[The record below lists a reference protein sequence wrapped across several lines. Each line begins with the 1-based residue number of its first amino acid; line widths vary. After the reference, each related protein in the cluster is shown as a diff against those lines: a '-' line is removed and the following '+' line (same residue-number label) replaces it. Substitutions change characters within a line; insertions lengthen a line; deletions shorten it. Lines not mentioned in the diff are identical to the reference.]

1 MKFSHGVWKWAEGI
15 TPVCVRRVTEYK
27 LERDSLWVAAVDRN
41 GTDPSDRFEGLI
53 LQLHITSPMADVIR
67 VRIVHHDVN
76 PRRDV
81 KPELDYS
88 LAASHVK
95 IEDSKDELTFTS
107 GRLTLRICKSE
118 WSMQFEDGST
128 IITGGAWDSLG
139 QMTNRAGGRWLMQRL
154 RTGVGECLYGLGER
168 FGPIAKNGQSISIWN
183 EDGGTGSDLAYKN
196 IPFFISNRGYGILV
210 NSNARV
216 DFEIGTERVSQ
227 VQFSVSQEELDFYFF
242 RGPEPKEV
250 LEKYTRLS
258 GRPALPPAWSFG
270 LWLSTSFTTHYNEKT
285 VNEFVD
291 GLAKRGIPLSVFHF
305 DCFWMKERH
314 WCDFEWDA
322 DAFPDPAGMLRRLKS
337 KGLRVCVWINP
348 YISQLSKLFREG
360 ADNGYFLKTPDGGVF
375 QRDAWQPGMALVD
388 FTNPKAVEWYC
399 GKLRKLLEMGVDCFK
414 TDFGEFIPE
423 NVVYHDGSNPAV
435 MHNYYSYLYN
445 KAVFELLE
453 NFHGKGNAIVF
464 ARSAATGCQKFPVHW
479 GGDCDATWESMAE
492 DLRGGLS
499 FCASG
504 AAFWSHDIGGFSGT
518 ANPALYKRWVAFGLL
533 STHSRLH
540 GSSSYRVPWLFDEES
555 VLVMRH
561 FARLKNRLF
570 PYIFSASHDARDRG
584 WPVMRAMVLEFPDD
598 PACAH
603 LDRQYMLGSSLLVA
617 PIFRQDNIAEYYVP
631 HGRWTNF
638 FSGEVVEG
646 GVWRRETFDFMQ
658 LPLLVRENTILPLG
672 GDEEKPSWKLSEELT
687 LQLFQIADGADVSIS
702 VPANDNAHAVVFRC
716 QRAGGKFVLS
726 TDGRAKDVKVLL
738 PSRRSI
744 GDISNGKPRGQ
755 AGEAP
760 LVSWTD
766 TAKPL
771 AFSLKD

>member
-15 TPVCVRRVTEYK
+15 TPTCVRKVTEYK
-27 LERDSLWVAAVDRN
+27 VDRDSLWVAAVDRN
-41 GTDPSDRFEGLI
+41 GTDPSDRFEGLV
-53 LQLHITSPMADVIR
+53 LQLHITSPMPDVIR
-67 VRIVHHDVN
+67 VRIVHHEELAAKN
-76 PRRDV
+76 V
-81 KPELDYS
+81 KPDLDYS
-88 LAASHVK
+88 LANSHVK
-95 IEDSKDELTFTS
+95 IEDLPDELTFTA
-107 GRLTLRICKSE
+107 GRATLRICKSKY
-118 WSMQFEDGST
+118 SIQFEDGST
-128 IITGGAWDSLG
+128 VITGGEWDSLG
-139 QMTNRAGGRWLMQRL
+139 QMTNRAGNQWLMQRL
-154 RTGVGECLYGLGER
+154 RMGVGECLYGLGER
-168 FGPIAKNGQSISIWN
+168 FGPLAKNGQSISIWN

-196 IPFFISNRGYGILV
+196 IPFFLSNRGYGILV

-216 DFEIGTERVSQ
+216 EFEIGTERVSQ
-227 VQFSVSQEELDFYFF
+227 IQFSVPQEELDFYFF
-242 RGPEPKEV
+242 RGPSPREV

-270 LWLSTSFTTHYNEKT
+270 LWLSTSFTTHYDEKT

-291 GLAKRGIPLSVFHF
+291 GLAKRDIPLSVFHF

-314 WCDFEWDA
+314 WCDFEWDK

-337 KGLRVCVWINP
+337 KGLHICVWINP

-360 ADNGYFLKTPDGGVF
+360 ADNGYFLKRPDGRVF
-375 QRDAWQPGMALVD
+375 QRDAWQPGMALID

-399 GKLRKLLEMGVDCFK
+399 SKLRKLLEMGVDSFK

-423 NVVYHDGSNPAV
+423 DVVYHDGSNPAV

-445 KAVFELLE
+445 KAVFGLLE
-453 NFHGKGNAIVF
+453 DFHGKGNALVF

-504 AAFWSHDIGGFSGT
+504 PAFWSHDIGGFSGT
-518 ANPALYKRWVAFGLL
+518 ANPSLYKRWVAFGLL

-555 VLVMRH
+555 VVVMRH

-570 PYIFSASHDARDRG
+570 PYIFSASHDARDHG

-617 PIFRQDNIAEYYVP
+617 PIFRQDDVAEYYVP

-638 FSGEVVEG
+638 FTGEVITG
-646 GVWRRETFDFMQ
+646 GAWRRETQDFMQ
-658 LPLLVRENTILPLG
+658 LPLLVRENSVIPVG
-672 GDEEKPSWKLSEELT
+672 ADEEKPSWKLNDELT
-687 LQLFQIADGADVSIS
+687 LHLFQIADGADITVS
-702 VPANDNAHAVVFRC
+702 VPAVDHQKLVVFNCR
-716 QRAGGKFVLS
+716 RSGEKISLS
-726 TDGRAKDVKVLL
+726 TDGRAKNVKVVL

-744 GDISNGKPRGQ
+744 SDVANGKSRTQPS
-755 AGEAP
+755 ETP
-760 LVSWTD
+760 LVTWTD

-771 AFSLKD
+771 SFTLKD

>member
-1 MKFSHGVWKWAEGI
+1 MKFSHGVWKWAEGV
-15 TPVCVRRVTEYK
+15 TPICVRRVTEYK
-27 LERDSLWVAAVDRN
+27 LERDLLWVAAVDRN
-41 GTDPSDRFEGLI
+41 GTDPSDRFEGLV
-53 LQLHITSPMADVIR
+53 LQLQITSPMADVIR

-76 PRRDV
+76 TRRDL

-88 LAASHVK
+88 LSASNVK
-95 IEDSKDELTFTS
+95 IEDLPDELMFTS
-107 GRLTLRICKSE
+107 GRLTLRICKSK

-128 IITGGAWDSLG
+128 IITGGAWDSLA
-139 QMTNRAGGRWLMQRL
+139 QISNRAGNRWLMQRL
-154 RTGVGECLYGLGER
+154 RMGVGEHLYGLGER

-196 IPFFISNRGYGILV
+196 IPFYISNRGYGLLV
-210 NSNARV
+210 NSTARV

-227 VQFSVSQEELDFYFF
+227 VQFSVPEEELDFYVF
-242 RGPEPKEV
+242 RGPGPKEV

-291 GLAKRGIPLSVFHF
+291 GIAKRGIPLSVFHF

-314 WCDFEWDA
+314 WCDFEWDPA
-322 DAFPDPAGMLRRLKS
+322 AFPDPAGMLRRLKS

-360 ADNGYFLKTPDGGVF
+360 ADNGYFLKSPDGRVY

-388 FTNPKAVEWYC
+388 FTNPQAVEWYC
-399 GKLRKLLEMGVDCFK
+399 GKLRRLLEMGVDCFK
-414 TDFGEFIPE
+414 TDFGEFVPE
-423 NVVYHDGSNPAV
+423 NVAYHDGSDPAL
-435 MHNYYSYLYN
+435 MHNHYSYLYN

-453 NFHGKGNAIVF
+453 DFHGKGNAIVF
-464 ARSAATGCQKFPVHW
+464 ARSAAIGCQKFPVHW

-518 ANPALYKRWVAFGLL
+518 ANPSLYKRWVAFGLL

-555 VLVMRH
+555 VVVMQR
-561 FARLKNRLF
+561 FAKLKNRLF
-570 PYIFSASHDARDRG
+570 PYLFSASHDARDFG

-598 PACAH
+598 PACVH

-617 PIFRQDNIAEYYVP
+617 PVFRQDNVAEYYVP
-631 HGRWTNF
+631 HGRWTHY
-638 FSGEVVEG
+638 FSGEVIDG
-646 GVWRRETFDFMQ
+646 GVWRQEPVDFMQ
-658 LPLLVRENTILPLG
+658 VPLLVRENTVLPMG
-672 GDEEKPSWKLSEELT
+672 SEEDKPGWKLNEELT
-687 LQLFQIADGADVSIS
+687 LQLHQIADGADVSVS
-702 VPANDNAHAVVFRC
+702 VAATDNPHRVIFRC
-716 QRAGGKFVLS
+716 QRTGGKFVLTS
-726 TDGRAKDVKVLL
+726 DGRAKDVKVLL
-738 PSRRSI
+738 PSHRSI
-744 GDISNGKPRGQ
+744 GDLGNGKLRGP
-755 AGEAP
+755 AGEVP

>member
-1 MKFSHGVWKWAEGI
+1 
-15 TPVCVRRVTEYK
+15 
-27 LERDSLWVAAVDRN
+27 LDRDSLWVAAVDRN
-41 GTDPSDRFEGLI
+41 GPDPSDRFEGLV
-53 LQLHITSPMADVIR
+53 LQLHVTSPMADVIR
-67 VRIVHHDVN
+67 VRIVHHRAD
-76 PRRDV
+76 PCGAI
-81 KPELDYS
+81 KPPLDYS
-88 LAASHVK
+88 LSAPQVK
-95 IEDSKDELTFTS
+95 IEDLQDELTFTS
-107 GRLTLRICKSE
+107 GRLTLRICKSK

-128 IITGGAWDSLG
+128 IVTGGGWASLG
-139 QMTNRAGGRWLMQRL
+139 QMSNPAGGRWLMQRL
-154 RTGVGECLYGLGER
+154 RMGVGECLYGLGER

-183 EDGGTGSDLAYKN
+183 EDGGTGSELAYKN
-196 IPFFISNRGYGILV
+196 VPFFISNRGYGLLV
-210 NSNARV
+210 NSTGRV

-227 VQFSVSQEELDFYFF
+227 VQFSVAEEELDFYVF
-242 RGPEPKEV
+242 RGPGPKQI

-270 LWLSTSFTTHYNEKT
+270 LWLSTSFTTHYDEKT

-291 GLAKRGIPLSVFHF
+291 GMAKRGIPLSVFHF

-322 DAFPDPAGMLRRLKS
+322 QAFPDPAGMLRRLKS
-337 KGLRVCVWINP
+337 KGLKVCVWINP
-348 YISQLSKLFREG
+348 YISQLSKLFGEG
-360 ADNGYFLKTPDGGVF
+360 ADNGYLLKTPDGRVF

-388 FTNPKAVEWYC
+388 FTNPQAVQWYC
-399 GKLRKLLEMGVDCFK
+399 GKLRRLLEMGVDCFK
-414 TDFGEFIPE
+414 TDFGEWIPE
-423 NVVYHDGSNPAV
+423 NVVYHDGSNPAL
-435 MHNYYSYLYN
+435 MHNHYSYLYN

-453 NFHGKGNAIVF
+453 DFHGKGNAIVF
-464 ARSAATGCQKFPVHW
+464 ARSASIGCQKFPVHW

-518 ANPALYKRWVAFGLL
+518 ANAALYKRWVAFGLL

-555 VLVMRH
+555 VAVMRH
-561 FARLKNRLF
+561 FTQLKNKLF
-570 PYIFSASHDARDRG
+570 PYIYSASHDAHHHG

-617 PIFRQDNIAEYYVP
+617 PVFRQDNVAEYYVP
-631 HGRWTNF
+631 EGRWTNF
-638 FSGEVVEG
+638 FSGEIIEG
-646 GVWRRETFDFMQ
+646 GRWRRESIDFMHV
-658 LPLLVRENTILPLG
+658 PLLVRENTVLPIG
-672 GDEEKPSWKLSEELT
+672 GDAEKPNWKPSDELT

-702 VPANDNAHAVVFRC
+702 VAASDGPHPVVFRC
-716 QRAGGKFVLS
+716 QRTGGKFVLS
-726 TDGRAKDVKVLL
+726 CDGRAKDVKVQL
-738 PSRRSI
+738 PSRRFV
-744 GDISNGKPRGQ
+744 GEISNGKPCGS
-755 AGEAP
+755 APEAP

-771 AFSLKD
+771 TFSLKN